1 MLSSSLNHVSWQ
13 EEVRNAFKKTSE
25 LEKFLEYPI
34 PHLKD
39 YSLFIPRSFAK
50 RIKDAGRDSV
60 LSKQFLPNLD
70 EESSHFQENGL
81 YDPIGDKAHAKGG
94 QLVHRYKNR
103 ALFTPTTKCPVH
115 CRYCFRKN
123 ELNTSDDIF
132 RPDFE
137 KTLEYLLA
145 HPEINEIIF
154 SGGDPLFL
162 SNKKIDSYLK
172 AFSQIPSIR
181 YIRFHTRFPIILPT
195 RLDEKF
201 HQIIKKYTFHFSKI
215 LFVLHTNHA
224 QEISREVADKI
235 QHSSLHWLS
244 QTVLLKGVNDN
255 KKDLLELFYLL
266 DELGV
271 RPYYLHHPDHVKG
284 AMHFYL
290 SLEAGR
296 RLYHSLRSELPGWLL
311 PQYILDIP
319 GGFGKT
325 PASNPESFTYSGTLI
340 DQKGQNQG
348 ILL

>member
-1 MLSSSLNHVSWQ
+1 MLSSSLTLPSWQ
-13 EEVRNAFKKTSE
+13 DEVRTAFKQTSE
-25 LEKFLEYPI
+25 LEKFLDKPLA
-34 PHLKD
+34 HLKH
-39 YSLFIPRSFAK
+39 YRLFIPRSFAK
-50 RIKDAGRDSV
+50 RIKEAGMDSA
-60 LSKQFLPNLD
+60 LAKQFLPSSV
-70 EESSHFQENGL
+70 EENAFFQKNGL

-103 ALFTPTTKCPVH
+103 ALFTPTTKCPIN

-123 ELNTSDDIF
+123 ELNDTDEIF
-132 RPDFE
+132 KPDFD

-162 SNKKIDSYLK
+162 SNKKIEFYLK
-172 AFSQIPSIR
+172 AFSQIPTIR
-181 YIRFHTRFPIILPT
+181 YIRFHTRFPVILPN
-195 RLDEKF
+195 RLDDELKLIIEK
-201 HQIIKKYTFHFSKI
+201 YSRHFSKI
-215 LFVLHTNHA
+215 LFVLHTNHVE
-224 QEISREVADKI
+224 EISETLALRIKK
-235 QHSSLHWLS
+235 SSFSWLS

-255 KKDLLELFYLL
+255 QKDLLELFYRL
-266 DELGV
+266 DNLGV

-290 SLEAGR
+290 SLEQGR
-296 RLYHSLRSELPGWLL
+296 RLYHTLRSELPGWLL

-325 PASNPESFTYSGTLI
+325 PASNPETFTYSGTLI
-340 DQKGQNQG
+340 DQNSQKQN